1 MERERREG
9 RCGDEGISTMEEE
22 RQFVGQ
28 SIVRVTF
35 RGGGGRP
42 PRRALAPLDFWKV
55 NTSYIS
61 SPPYILETQ
70 FAPTSHIFCMQP

>member
-1 MERERREG
+1 MGRDERRGQKNVKMGERNGERERRVG

-35 RGGGGRP
+35 RGDGGRP
-42 PRRALAPLDFWKV
+42 PR
-55 NTSYIS
+55 
-61 SPPYILETQ
+61 
-70 FAPTSHIFCMQP
+70 

>member
-9 RCGDEGISTMEEE
+9 RTGDEGISTMEEE

-42 PRRALAPLDFWKV
+42 PK
-55 NTSYIS
+55 
-61 SPPYILETQ
+61 
-70 FAPTSHIFCMQP
+70 